1 MARPPARNTFLAHT
15 LLRAVCPPPPWA
27 EIIGLSWYDPD
38 TGQASPPDF
47 PEAPGGGHNIHL
59 DILDVTTAP
68 VTVHHIG
75 LDDAER
81 AALALAHHNGT
92 DVDDT
97 LAHQLRLGLDA
108 IITADDLDATICTL
122 ILHHAIK
129 DQR

>member
-75 LDDAER
+75 P
-81 AALALAHHNGT
+81 
-92 DVDDT
+92 
-97 LAHQLRLGLDA
+97 
-108 IITADDLDATICTL
+108 TICTL

>member
-1 MARPPARNTFLAHT
+1 MARTPARNTFLAHT

-59 DILDVTTAP
+59 DILDGTTAP

-75 LDDAER
+75 LDDAEH
-81 AALALAHHNGT
+81 AALALIHDGGLDA
-92 DVDDT
+92 T
-97 LAHQLRLGLDA
+97 LTHQLRLGLDG
-108 IITADDLDATICTL
+108 IITADDLDTTICAL